1 LKRRIP
7 HTYTYKLYIGFKYKE
22 RGKKKGRIAFYEKEM
37 AGA

>member
-1 LKRRIP
+1 
-7 HTYTYKLYIGFKYKE
+7 LYIGGFKYKE